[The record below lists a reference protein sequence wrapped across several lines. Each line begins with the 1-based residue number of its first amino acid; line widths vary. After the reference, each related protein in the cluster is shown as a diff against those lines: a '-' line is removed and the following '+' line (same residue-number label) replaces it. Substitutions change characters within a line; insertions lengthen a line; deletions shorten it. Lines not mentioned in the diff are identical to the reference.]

1 MFTWN
6 VEELKLR
13 NENCKTYADKE
24 RIFNCESEL
33 TREEKIAFVDS
44 MQNGKLSYILELVDK
59 FNRDESTLPKDAY
72 GKVKTISLKAWINR
86 NDTKYGNTDYTRIID
101 SWYNYGKIHFLGC
114 ERWITWDDFENEK
127 TYSSYD
133 IYANY
138 VDEIFH
144 RQLKQC
150 LKMENEYFRAHDEY
164 EILKNKFRNK
174 NYPTTFGVNIGMCSN
189 GCIYVYDND
198 NDKKREITIDELKYL
213 LAKYDE
219 LDKLVEKITK
229 ETKIKY

>member
-6 VEELKLR
+6 VEELKLK
-13 NENCKTYADKE
+13 NEKANNYAGKE

-72 GKVKTISLKAWINR
+72 GNVKTVSLKAWINR

-127 TYSSYD
+127 SYYD
-133 IYANY
+133 TYANY

-164 EILKNKFRNK
+164 EILKEKFRNK
-174 NYPTTFGVNIGMCSN
+174 NYPTTFGVNIRMRSN
-189 GCIYVYDND
+189 DCIYVYETEGERRE
-198 NDKKREITIDELKYL
+198 REITIDELKYL
-213 LAKYDE
+213 LSKYEE
-219 LDKLVEKITK
+219 LDALVKKITK
-229 ETKIKY
+229 EIKIKY

>member
-6 VEELKLR
+6 VEELKLK
-13 NENCKTYADKE
+13 NENGKTYVGRE

-59 FNRDESTLPKDAY
+59 FNKDKSTLPKDTY
-72 GKVKTISLKAWINR
+72 GNIKTISLKAWINR

-101 SWYNYGKIHFLGC
+101 SWYLYGRINLLGC
-114 ERWITWDDFENEK
+114 ERWITWNDFENEK
-127 TYSSYD
+127 ANYD
-133 IYANY
+133 TYANY

-150 LKMENEYFRAHDEY
+150 LKMEDEYFRAHDEY
-164 EILKNKFRNK
+164 EILKDKFRNK
-174 NYPTTFGVNIGMCSN
+174 DYSTTFGVHIGMCSN
-189 GCIYVYDND
+189 GCIYIYDD
-198 NDKKREITIDELKYL
+198 DEDKKREITIDELKYFL
-213 LAKYDE
+213 SKYEE
-219 LDKLVEKITK
+219 LDMLVEKITK